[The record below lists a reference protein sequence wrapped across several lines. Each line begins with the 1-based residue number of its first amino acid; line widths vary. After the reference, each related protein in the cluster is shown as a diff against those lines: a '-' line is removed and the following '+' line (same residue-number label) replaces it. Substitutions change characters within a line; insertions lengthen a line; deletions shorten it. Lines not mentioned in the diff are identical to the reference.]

1 MCATNEISHD
11 PSRIVIVSGT
21 VPVRT
26 YLIAASLAVLV
37 AGCAAALALYVTAE
51 DEQAPSAETA
61 LLLSPGSSKTYV
73 RDLQRFGG
81 KSAVLFDEFMRWFDG
96 LWRGKALGRTVALL
110 SALLALALY
119 LAARQ
124 L

>member
-1 MCATNEISHD
+1 VLIRTCL
-11 PSRIVIVSGT
+11 VI
-21 VPVRT
+21 
-26 YLIAASLAVLV
+26 ASLAVLV
-37 AGCAAALALYVTAE
+37 SGLAAGLALYVSAE
-51 DEQAPSAETA
+51 DEPEATAETA

-96 LWRGKALGRTVALL
+96 LWRGKALGRSVAVLTV
-110 SALLALALY
+110 SLALALY
-119 LAARQ
+119 LLARK

>member
-1 MCATNEISHD
+1 
-11 PSRIVIVSGT
+11 

-26 YLIAASLAVLV
+26 YLIIASLVVLV
-37 AGCAAALALYVTAE
+37 AGSAAALALYVTAE
-51 DEQAPSAETA
+51 DEPAATAETA

-81 KSAVLFDEFMRWFDG
+81 RSAVLFDEFLRWFDG
-96 LWRGKALGRTVALL
+96 LWHGKALARTVAVL

-119 LAARQ
+119 LVARRI
-124 L
+124 